1 MLRLIRVKN
10 VRLRTHVV
18 SKAQVEFLQDKQ
30 VPAEQ
35 RPGHGHVTDGL
46 TDHRHGGAAAVQLR
60 QADPGAQTC
69 RTQRSVINNNN
80 NNNTT
85 STNSSSAGRQTH
97 QAGPAPLRPARR
109 LSPGPSPSS
118 APSWLSSGYG
128 RPAACSE
135 SPRSRYRCRRSD
147 AGETITMKERK
158 KDRKI
163 CT

>member
-1 MLRLIRVKN
+1 MH
-10 VRLRTHVV
+10 LRTHVV
-18 SKAQVEFLQDKQ
+18 SEAQIEFLQDEQ

-80 NNNTT
+80 NNTTT
-85 STNSSSAGRQTH
+85 SSSFAGRQTH
-97 QAGPAPLRPARR
+97 RAGRAPLRPARR
-109 LSPGPSPSS
+109 PSPGPSPSS

-135 SPRSRYRCRRSD
+135 SPRSRYRCRRRD
-147 AGETITMKERK
+147 AGETITKKEKERK
-158 KDRKI
+158 KDMYIKI
-163 CT
+163 RTHAH